1 MFINQE
7 CPIIDLSLS
16 DFEEDNDNDHPQQKT
31 KTVWNST
38 MEERYPIINMFNIE
52 ISHADLQRVETTTS
66 WLNDSIIEF
75 YAKLLMQKDHLEGT
89 KSYYFSS
96 FWLTKLHV
104 GGKYNFLNCR
114 RWLRRLPTDILLHE
128 TLYFPIHKPG
138 HWVLIVVL
146 LREYKMF
153 YLDSMGESGQSY
165 LKVVFRFL
173 SDISQSDGF
182 EYMRA
187 EMNWIFL
194 DSDALHDLPQ
204 QENGY
209 DCGMFVLMFM
219 RAISRRIPLVSY
231 TQQSMAECRQM
242 VAREIRGGNLIEDL
256 TNIERARNVASSL
269 IQDCCM
275 HSNITT
281 SQKSFYRYRKINI
294 PDPLQQQICLS
305 QQTSNLASNS
315 SASNVCSN
323 NFSESGTTYGPV
335 LQEKIKRQKYRE
347 KIKQLE
353 QDNVLLREERLK
365 NQSAKNKKTWEKT
378 KQLEQDNVLLREER
392 FQNQSAKN
400 KKTWEKTKQLEQDNV
415 LLREE
420 RLQNQSAKNKK
431 TWEKTKQLEQ
441 DNVLLREERLQN
453 QSANNRNDYNK
464 KKQNKS
470 EKTQCSARQDTIDS
484 AAGKPV
490 VKHK

>member
-1 MFINQE
+1 MTHFISSLFFYLITQD
-7 CPIIDLSLS
+7 CPIIDLSVS
-16 DFEEDNDNDHPQQKT
+16 DFEEDNDGDHPKQKT

-52 ISHADLQRVETTTS
+52 ISHADLQRVETRTT

-104 GGKYNFLNCR
+104 GQEGKYNFLNCR

-128 TLYFPIHKPG
+128 ILYFPIHKPG

-146 LREYKMF
+146 LREYKMI
-153 YLDSMGESGQSY
+153 YLDSMGERGQSY

-173 SDISQSDGF
+173 SDISRSDGF
-182 EYMRA
+182 DSMRS
-187 EMNWIFL
+187 EINWTFL
-194 DSDALHDLPQ
+194 DSDALHNLPQ
-204 QENGY
+204 QDNGY

-231 TQQSMAECRQM
+231 TQQSMALCRQM
-242 VAREIRGGNLIEDL
+242 VASEIRSGNLIEDL

-269 IQDCCM
+269 IQDCYM

-281 SQKSFYRYRKINI
+281 SLKLFYRYRKINV

-315 SASNVCSN
+315 SASNACS
-323 NFSESGTTYGPV
+323 
-335 LQEKIKRQKYRE
+335 
-347 KIKQLE
+347 
-353 QDNVLLREERLK
+353 
-365 NQSAKNKKTWEKT
+365 
-378 KQLEQDNVLLREER
+378 
-392 FQNQSAKN
+392 
-400 KKTWEKTKQLEQDNV
+400 
-415 LLREE
+415 
-420 RLQNQSAKNKK
+420 
-431 TWEKTKQLEQ
+431 
-441 DNVLLREERLQN
+441 
-453 QSANNRNDYNK
+453 NK
-464 KKQNKS
+464 KK
-470 EKTQCSARQDTIDS
+470 
-484 AAGKPV
+484 
-490 VKHK
+490 